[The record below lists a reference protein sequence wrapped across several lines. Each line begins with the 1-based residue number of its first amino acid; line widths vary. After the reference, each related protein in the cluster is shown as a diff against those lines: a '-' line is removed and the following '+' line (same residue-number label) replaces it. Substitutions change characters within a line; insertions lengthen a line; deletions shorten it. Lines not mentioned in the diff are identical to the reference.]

1 MSAIDPI
8 SSLNGSGPRLS
19 PMQQLYQQQLY
30 ADPQPA
36 SPANV
41 IAPLMTMLVQQIIA
55 MLVQQLLQSL
65 QAQQQGQ
72 QGQQGMPGGGGGAG
86 GGLGGAP
93 GGGGGNPFAA
103 GGGPGGG
110 GGNPFG
116 PAGGFGGAGS
126 GSSGLGGFGDA
137 PPAPAPAS
145 PEPSPAPSP
154 SPSPAPSPSP
164 SPSAA
169 PAPAPAP
176 APVPA
181 PAPAH
186 GHHHHHGHAPAPA
199 TPDPLLAPA
208 PAPAPSVGAPA
219 KPDDAGPVS
228 SSTPATSVL
237 PPHRG
242 EVVVNKPIVVGPGE
256 TFDGK
261 NQLFTA
267 GSGLSGNSAETYQP
281 VFILGPGATLKNVQF
296 KGGDGVHL
304 LGDAKIDNVHAVQG
318 GPDDMITIDGPGNRA
333 HDAQLAGISPAS
345 IPNDRPA
352 EVEIRNSSFRHSHD
366 KAIQVNGD
374 ANVKLSGVYA
384 EDVGQLL
391 VTLGGQ
397 PIKAN
402 VSIDDSQFSGV
413 RSHLVRLDDRDS
425 TLRLGPNVSTDSGRL
440 QVMMGTPANASG
452 ATVVMPSSSPAGGD

>member
-8 SSLNGSGPRLS
+8 SSLGGSGPRLS

-36 SPANV
+36 TPANV
-41 IAPLMTMLVQQIIA
+41 IAPLMTLLVQQIIA
-55 MLVQQLLQSL
+55 TLVQQLLQSL
-65 QAQQQGQ
+65 QAQQ
-72 QGQQGMPGGGGGAG
+72 GQQGMPGGGGGGGGAG

-93 GGGGGNPFAA
+93 GGGNPFAA

-110 GGNPFG
+110 VSPFG
-116 PAGGFGGAGS
+116 PASGFGGAGS
-126 GSSGLGGFGDA
+126 GSSGLGGGDV
-137 PPAPAPAS
+137 PPAPAPAFS
-145 PEPSPAPSP
+145 QPSPAPSP
-154 SPSPAPSPSP
+154 S
-164 SPSAA
+164 
-169 PAPAPAP
+169 
-176 APVPA
+176 

-199 TPDPLLAPA
+199 TPDPLLDPALA
-208 PAPAPSVGAPA
+208 PAPAPSVGASG
-219 KPDDAGPVS
+219 KPDGAGAVS
-228 SSTPATSVL
+228 SSAPATSVL

-267 GSGLSGNSAETYQP
+267 GPGLSGGSAETYQP

-296 KGGDGVHL
+296 QGGDGVHL
-304 LGDAKIDNVHAVQG
+304 LGSGKIDNVHAVHG

-345 IPNDRPA
+345 IPSGPA
-352 EVEIRNSSFRHSHD
+352 EVEITNSSFRHSHD

-374 ANVKLSGVYA
+374 VQVKLRGVYA

-397 PIKAN
+397 PIKAD
-402 VSIDDSQFSGV
+402 VSIEDSRFSGV

-425 TLRLGPNVSTDSGRL
+425 TLRIGPNVSTDSGRIP
-440 QVMMGTPANASG
+440 VMMGTPANASG
-452 ATVVMPSSSPAGGD
+452 ATVVMPSSDPAGDGN